1 MVRLNVSLRE
11 SLVADL
17 RRTVP
22 TRQRSRFISEAVR
35 EKLDRGAQER
45 AVRAAA
51 GLWSPEG
58 RSDSDS
64 DVRALR
70 EAWKGRTHA
79 LEG

>member
-1 MVRLNVSLRE
+1 MVRLNVSLKE

-22 TRQRSRFISEAVR
+22 TRQRSRFISEALR
-35 EKLDRGAQER
+35 EKLERSAQER

-58 RSDSDS
+58 RSDPEV

-70 EAWKGRTHA
+70 EGWRGRTKG
-79 LEG
+79 LED